1 LMDVFDAIQNRR
13 SVRKFKKDAPVEEEK
28 VRKVLE
34 ACRAAP
40 SAHNNQPWE
49 MIIVKNKEILKAIA
63 KETAYGQFLSS
74 IPMAVAIVLDP
85 KASREFY
92 MADGGILTQNFAL
105 AAHALGLGTC
115 WIGTMNRDKVKVLL
129 GIPPEKY
136 LLTVL
141 PLGYPDGKFP
151 AVPRKQLAEIVYYEK
166 YEQRNPC

>member
-1 LMDVFDAIQNRR
+1 MDVFDAIQNRR
-13 SVRKFKKDAPVEEEK
+13 SVRKFKKDQPVEEEK
-28 VRKVLE
+28 LQKVLE

-40 SAHNNQPWE
+40 SAHNSQPWE
-49 MIIVKNKEILKAIA
+49 LIVIRNKDILKAIA

-74 IPMAVAIVLDP
+74 VPMGVAIVLDP
-85 KASREFY
+85 KASHDFY

-115 WIGTMNRDKVKVLL
+115 WVGTMNRDKVKPLL
-129 GIPPEKY
+129 GIPVEKY

-151 AVPRKQLAEIVYYEK
+151 AIPRKQLKEMIYYEK
-166 YEQRNPC
+166 YDQRNPC

>member
-1 LMDVFDAIQNRR
+1 MDVFDAIQSRR
-13 SVRKFKKDAPVEEEK
+13 SVRKFKKDVPVEEDK
-28 VRKVLE
+28 LRKVLE
-34 ACRAAP
+34 ACRFAP

-49 MIIVKNKEILKAIA
+49 LIVIRNKDILKAIA
-63 KETAYGQFLSS
+63 KETAYGQFLSNVT
-74 IPMAVAIVLDP
+74 MAIAVVLDP
-85 KASREFY
+85 KVSHDFY

-115 WIGTMNRDKVKVLL
+115 WVGTMNRENVKQLL
-129 GIPPEKY
+129 GIPAGKH

-151 AVPRKQLAEIVYYEK
+151 VIPRKKLEDMIYYEK